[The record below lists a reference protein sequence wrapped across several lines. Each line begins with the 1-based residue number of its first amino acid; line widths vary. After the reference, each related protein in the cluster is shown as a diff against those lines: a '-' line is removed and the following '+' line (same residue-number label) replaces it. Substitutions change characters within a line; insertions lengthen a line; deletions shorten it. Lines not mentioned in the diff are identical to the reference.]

1 MMREAF
7 HPKKGPLADE
17 SELEGERDA
26 SMHVMAGAVGRSKNP
41 TGPRFTGLDDP
52 VTTIEIISDER
63 VTTPKWL

>member
-1 MMREAF
+1 
-7 HPKKGPLADE
+7 
-17 SELEGERDA
+17 
-26 SMHVMAGAVGRSKNP
+26 MAGGVGRFENP